1 MQLWMI
7 CGIDEV
13 GRGPVLGPLVVCGVC
28 VKSDARLRKLGVKDS
43 KKLTPAKREALEPS
57 IRKLA
62 RIELIELSASQID
75 AMREVMTLNEVEA
88 HAFSAIIERL
98 EPDIAYVDAADPDE
112 EKFARMLR
120 ADLNTQIHIMSRHRA
135 DDTYPVVSAAS
146 IVAKVHRD
154 ARIRQI
160 EREIGEPIGSGY
172 ASDPDTI
179 SFLKRWMDGHDTFPP
194 HTRHSWGTAQNI
206 MTMKSVRKLDEF
218 EE

>member
-1 MQLWMI
+1 
-7 CGIDEV
+7 
-13 GRGPVLGPLVVCGVC
+13 VVCGIC

-43 KKLTPAKREALEPS
+43 KKLTPARREELDPK

-62 RIELIELSASQID
+62 KVELIELSASQID
-75 AMREVMTLNEVEA
+75 SMRQYMTLNEIEA
-88 HAFSAIIERL
+88 HAFSAIIERF
-98 EPDIAYVDAADPDE
+98 EPDIAYVDAADTDE

-179 SFLKRWMDGHDTFPP
+179 SFLRQWVDTHETFPP
-194 HTRHSWGTAQNI
+194 HTRHSWGTAKNI
-206 MTMKSVRKLDEF
+206 MTMKSVRKIDEF
-218 EE
+218 EG

>member
-1 MQLWMI
+1 MI

-28 VKSDARLRKLGVKDS
+28 VRSDAGLRKLGVRDS
-43 KKLTPAKREALEPS
+43 KKLTPARRELLEPD
-57 IRKLA
+57 IRRLA

-75 AMREVMTLNEVEA
+75 AMREVMTLNEIEA

-120 ADLNTQIHIMSRHRA
+120 ADLNTQIRIMSKHRA

-160 EREIGEPIGSGY
+160 EHEIGEPIGSGY

-179 SFLKRWMDGHDTFPP
+179 SFLNRWLDSHDSLPP
-194 HTRHSWGTAQNI
+194 HARKSWRTAQNI
-206 MTMKSVRKLDEF
+206 MTMKAVRRLDEF
-218 EE
+218 EG

>member
-1 MQLWMI
+1 
-7 CGIDEV
+7 
-13 GRGPVLGPLVVCGVC
+13 VVCGIC

-43 KKLTPAKREALEPS
+43 KKLTPARREELDPE
-57 IRKLA
+57 IRRLA
-62 RIELIELSASQID
+62 KVELIELSAAQID
-75 AMREVMTLNEVEA
+75 SMREVMSLNEIEA
-88 HAFSAIIERL
+88 HAFSAIIERF

-120 ADLNTQIHIMSRHRA
+120 ADLNTEIHIMSRHRA
-135 DDTYPVVSAAS
+135 DSTFPVVSAAS

-160 EREIGEPIGSGY
+160 ETEIGEPIGSGY

-179 SFLKRWMDGHDTFPP
+179 SFIKNWVDTHRSFPP
-194 HTRHSWGTAQNI
+194 HTRHSWGTAKNI

-218 EE
+218 EG

>member
-1 MQLWMI
+1 MI

-13 GRGPVLGPLVVCGVC
+13 GRGPVLGPLVVCGIC
-28 VKSDARLRKLGVKDS
+28 VKSDARLRKLGVRDS
-43 KKLTPAKREALEPS
+43 KKLTPARREELDPK

-62 RIELIELSASQID
+62 KVELIELSASQID
-75 AMREVMTLNEVEA
+75 SMRQYMTLNEIEA
-88 HAFSAIIERL
+88 HAFSAIIERF
-98 EPDIAYVDAADPDE
+98 EPDIAYVDAADPNE

-120 ADLNTQIHIMSRHRA
+120 ADLNTEIHIMSRHRA

-160 EREIGEPIGSGY
+160 EHEIGEPIGSGY

-179 SFLKRWMDGHDTFPP
+179 SFLKRWMDCHEAFPP
-194 HTRHSWGTAQNI
+194 HTRKSWGTAQNI

-218 EE
+218 EG